1 MAEPSYH
8 GAPGALQYPV
18 RHPHFHIPHNAFVP
32 PQIGH
37 FEAPRQT
44 HIIHPLIFVP
54 RLFLGSPAE
63 VAGLLSAPAL
73 QVPGAYLHLK
83 PATPLDRAEVRI
95 GEGGNVARRL
105 QQSIDSWVSGD
116 YSTTVIIVC
125 DHPAFNK
132 VSAETV
138 EHRLTALLESTGDIK
153 VQRDRSPKVRQLS
166 NAEHRAIDD
175 MISIAAQE
183 LSRVGLNILCLPR
196 PHVQPEQQPVAPQRA
211 MPRDVVSDMLS
222 RLDLTRPTRVQEQ
235 SRVIPKP
242 KPLKPR
248 PAPWTAPRYNLH
260 YDDQIGV
267 LRKLGDTS
275 FEIAA
280 GTQVSATEVPALN
293 RKYRAIRKDLI
304 DQGAIGRDRERGDGL
319 IALRAITVRSGT
331 IAAAVVSGSTKAATR
346 VWHPA

>member
-8 GAPGALQYPV
+8 GAPGAGQYPV
-18 RHPHFHIPHNAFVP
+18 RHPHFHIPHNAFMP
-32 PQIGH
+32 LQIGR

-44 HIIHPLIFVP
+44 QIIHPLIFVP

-63 VAGLLSAPAL
+63 VAGLLSAPTL

-95 GEGGNVARRL
+95 GEGGSVARRL
-105 QQSIDSWVSGD
+105 QQSIDGWVNGD

-166 NAEHRAIDD
+166 NAEHRAIDN

-222 RLDLTRPTRVQEQ
+222 RLDLTRAPREPEPTQV
-235 SRVIPKP
+235 SP
-242 KPLKPR
+242 PR
-248 PAPWTAPRYNLH
+248 SIKRRPEPWTALSYTLR
-260 YDDQIGV
+260 YDDQIGK
-267 LRKLGDTS
+267 LRKLSDTS

-280 GTQVSATEVPALN
+280 GTQISPTEVPALN
-293 RKYRAIRKDLI
+293 RKYRAIRKSLI
-304 DQGAIGRDRERGDGL
+304 DQGTIGRDRKRGHGL
-319 IALRAITVRSGT
+319 IAMRPIEVRSGA